1 MTETGKM
8 TIKDVIFKINGN
20 KLILPAIQR
29 KYVWSTE
36 QIELL
41 FDSIMRGYPINTIML
56 WKVTDP
62 QIKEDYPFYRFLS
75 HYQQRYHE
83 DNDKIDVFGIDDFD
97 AVIDGQQ
104 RLTSLYLGLSS
115 AGTYRYKMPRK
126 RWRLDEDA
134 MPTRRLYLNLFYK
147 NTDAEST
154 EKMYDFEFLS
164 ERDLKNSSDSERWF
178 LVSDI
183 LRKDDSGI
191 DAYIKDTIPWKS
203 RGLAR
208 STLRLLFKR
217 IHTDKAITYFR
228 ETEQNY
234 GKVLDVFL
242 RTNSGGTPLT
252 FSDLLM
258 AMSSTTWQEMDVRTE
273 MDSVIKEIAISPGE
287 STFSISR
294 DFLWKTLLVV
304 NGGDVAFRIQ
314 NFNKNKTREYQ
325 TIWPEVKKSVL
336 AAFRLFS
343 KLGFDDNTFRAKN
356 AAIPVIYYIHKNNLS
371 ETIENDRECWP
382 VIQKWLVLSFITG
395 IFGGR
400 SDYVLRNMRGI
411 LQSTNDKTF
420 PADIIYSQFRKEY
433 FIDNIVL
440 DDLLK
445 SQYNSVD
452 GSYLLLL
459 LYPDV
464 VQSYGANVHQDHMHP
479 QTVFKDRKKITELI
493 PEKDW
498 DFALNEENWNSV
510 LNLQLLPGRENSS
523 KQDVPLKKWVEEHLK
538 DYTPREICDKLY
550 VDESPNL
557 DLLEYQNFRKF
568 IESRRVKLKEKLLN
582 IIGFEKENADS
593 DLKEPN

>member
-1 MTETGKM
+1 M

-41 FDSIMRGYPINTIML
+41 FDSIMRGYPIYTIML

-134 MPTRRLYLNLFYK
+134 MPTRRLYLNLLYK

-356 AAIPVIYYIHKNNLS
+356 AAIPVIYYIYKNNLS
-371 ETIENDRECWP
+371 EAIENDRKCWP

-411 LQSTNDKTF
+411 LQSTNVKTF

-479 QTVFKDRKKITELI
+479 QSVFKDRKKVTELI

-557 DLLEYQNFRKF
+557 DLLEYQNFRDF